1 MSEPTTPATRVP
13 AGDLSARVAAV
24 RAAFDEGFQAPRRVA
39 GRSNEVELLL
49 LRAGGRRLAV
59 RLSQVAGLE
68 GGKQGARVVVP
79 LPGAAPGR
87 LGLTAVRGQLV
98 AVWGLGR
105 LLGEAGGEPD
115 EARWLLRCGPDGAAG
130 LAFAAFEGH
139 ASVAPERLA
148 RASEPGVEAVVTVGD
163 GPRGV
168 VSIPA
173 LLARLP
179 MAERG
184 IA

>member
-1 MSEPTTPATRVP
+1 M
-13 AGDLSARVAAV
+13 AAA
-24 RAAFDEGFQAPRRVA
+24 RAAFDEAFQAPRGLA
-39 GRSNEVELLL
+39 SPSDQVELLL
-49 LRAGGRRLAV
+49 LRAGGRPLAV
-59 RLSQVAGLE
+59 RLSHVSGLE
-68 GGKQGARVVVP
+68 GGARGARVVVP

-115 EARWLLRCGPDGAAG
+115 EARWLLRCGPDGSAG
-130 LAFAAFEGH
+130 LGFAAFEGH
-139 ASVAPERLA
+139 ASVGPDQLA
-148 RASEPGVEAVVTVGD
+148 RSAEPGVEAVVTVEG

-168 VSIPA
+168 VSIPE

-179 MAERG
+179 VAERG